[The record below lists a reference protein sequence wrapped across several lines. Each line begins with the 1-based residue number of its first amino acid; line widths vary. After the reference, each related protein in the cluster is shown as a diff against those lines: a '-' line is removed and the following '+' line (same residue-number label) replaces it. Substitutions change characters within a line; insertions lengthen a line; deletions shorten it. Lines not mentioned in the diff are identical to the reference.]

1 MKRWQSFLVCLL
13 VSASIWLI
21 HNLSRTQTSLVSVP
35 VVAQSSIA
43 GHAENSS
50 DFVDLTARCRASG
63 FRLLYLGWRK
73 DPVKI
78 RFDAED
84 LQPVE
89 GDYYSISAA
98 QLYRYVPDIFG
109 ADVSVESFLFESVQ
123 FRFIPEH
130 YRRVPVVPV
139 NLLSFR
145 PQYMQTGEISISPDS
160 VLVYGSSDML
170 RSISAAY
177 TKPIIK
183 NDIRSNMHGEIAL
196 EVPEGTRL
204 SASNVSWEVP
214 VSRYV
219 ELSATLPVVPKNVP
233 GGVDLTVYPSSV
245 DVRFHCVFPLMA
257 NPLESAGCYVDY
269 MEFAG
274 SVTGSCIIR
283 CADIPQG
290 VIDVSISPQVA
301 ECVEVITQ

>member
-73 DPVKI
+73 DPLKI

-160 VLVYGSSDML
+160 VLVYGSSEML

-177 TKPIIK
+177 TKPIVK
-183 NDIRSNMHGEIAL
+183 NDIRGNMHGEIAL

-219 ELSATLPVVPKNVP
+219 ELTATLPVVPKNVP
-233 GGVDLTVYPSSV
+233 NGVDLTVYPSSV
-245 DVRFHCVFPLMA
+245 DVRFRCVFPLMA

-269 MEFAG
+269 TEFAG

-283 CADIPQG
+283 CTDIPQG